1 MLEMGEQ
8 GPGGL
13 MQGMGVGSWGF
24 SRAYEAVSGPPS
36 PLSSS
41 FTYPQQPEMGGMASS
56 PFRSWLAG
64 WGREAGLRGTW
75 RTR

>member
-8 GPGGL
+8 EPGGL

-36 PLSSS
+36 PLSSKVIRRLN
-41 FTYPQQPEMGGMASS
+41 MASQS
-56 PFRSWLAG
+56 SQECKTKSHHASSGPDLAP
-64 WGREAGLRGTW
+64 A
-75 RTR
+75 